1 MGTTYPR
8 ASPPVTTAL
17 LSTALQAGRLL
28 STGWSRRGRL
38 IRASGCMLEVGVRGN
53 SLQGYTKRSGRSP
66 GHSPGFQLAGQLSVR
81 QYLVITNMMARY
93 YLTGS
98 RMGTTI

>member
-1 MGTTYPR
+1 M
-8 ASPPVTTAL
+8 
-17 LSTALQAGRLL
+17 
-28 STGWSRRGRL
+28 
-38 IRASGCMLEVGVRGN
+38 RGN

-66 GHSPGFQLAGQLSVR
+66 GHSPGFLLAGQLSVR

-93 YLTGS
+93 CLTGS

>member
-1 MGTTYPR
+1 M
-8 ASPPVTTAL
+8 
-17 LSTALQAGRLL
+17 
-28 STGWSRRGRL
+28 
-38 IRASGCMLEVGVRGN
+38 RGN

-98 RMGTTI
+98 CMGTTYPRASPPVTTASLSTALQAGRHLPLL

>member
-1 MGTTYPR
+1 M
-8 ASPPVTTAL
+8 
-17 LSTALQAGRLL
+17 
-28 STGWSRRGRL
+28 

-81 QYLVITNMMARY
+81 QYLVLTNNGEVLPYRQPHGHNNLIAVFGRQHIQQGQQVSSGNQP
-93 YLTGS
+93 LGW
-98 RMGTTI
+98 